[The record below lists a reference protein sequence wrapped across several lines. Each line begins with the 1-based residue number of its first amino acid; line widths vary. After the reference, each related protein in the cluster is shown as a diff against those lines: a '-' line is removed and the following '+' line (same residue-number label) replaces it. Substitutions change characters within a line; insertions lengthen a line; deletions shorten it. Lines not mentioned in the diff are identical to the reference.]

1 MPDEADRKF
10 LRDWAREEFHRN
22 KNVTHE
28 VHSCCFFTF
37 VLPGPLKVIVSSD
50 QKLDIGKRK

>member
-1 MPDEADRKF
+1 MSHMRYT
-10 LRDWAREEFHRN
+10 
-22 KNVTHE
+22 V
-28 VHSCCFFTF
+28 VVFFTF